1 MLENPTTCLLLGTG
15 TLVTRAPMRMLDSAG
30 VLAGFTGTGETPLF
44 AGTEIEWMTPQSE
57 YRPTE
62 CTQGWMSFWF
72 NEAKRLTVAKQFQT
86 TRLDY
91 LERCWTKDRYLFAA
105 GFVVTAED
113 LKLLVVA

>member
-1 MLENPTTCLLLGTG
+1 MENPTTCLLLGTE
-15 TLVTRAPMRMLDSAG
+15 TLVTRAAMRMLDSAG

-44 AGTEIEWMTPQSE
+44 AGTEIEWMMPQSE
-57 YRPTE
+57 YRPAE

-72 NEAKRLTVAKQFQT
+72 NEAKRLTVAKQSQT

-105 GFVVTAED
+105 GFVVAAED

>member
-1 MLENPTTCLLLGTG
+1 MFLGTR
-15 TLVTRAPMRMLDSAG
+15 TLVTRAAMRMLDSAG
-30 VLAGFTGTGETPLF
+30 VLVGFTGTGETPLF
-44 AGTEIEWMTPQSE
+44 AGTEMEWMTPQSE

-62 CTQGWMSFWF
+62 YPQGWISFLF
-72 NEAKRLTVAKQFQT
+72 NEAKRLTVAKQFQI

-91 LERCWTKDRYLFAA
+91 LELCCTKERELFTA